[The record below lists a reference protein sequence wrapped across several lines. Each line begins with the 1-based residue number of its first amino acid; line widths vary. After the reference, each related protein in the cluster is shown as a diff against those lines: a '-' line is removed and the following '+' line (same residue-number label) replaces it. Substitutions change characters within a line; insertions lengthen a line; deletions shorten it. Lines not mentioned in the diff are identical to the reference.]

1 MSMSDMMCVAVV
13 ISSNTKASA
22 LVTCTD
28 VSTVLQQQQNH
39 VFAVFGR
46 SYVQCGKIVPE
57 KPRNYTTK
65 YAGRGWKRVWG
76 HVHAVGVD
84 VGVVLHR
91 QVEGIKSVSDGQAI
105 LSKQFIAVTQLPASL
120 TASLH
125 ASPAAATAPYPFGS
139 SEQRCAAQW
148 HRSCTRT
155 ASGEVRI
162 FCKCNVQ
169 LLQQN

>member
-1 MSMSDMMCVAVV
+1 MSDIICVAVV

-84 VGVVLHR
+84 VGVVLHK
-91 QVEGIKSVSDGQAI
+91 QVGGVKSVSDGQAI
-105 LSKQFIAVTQLPASL
+105 LSKQFIAVTQLPAW
-120 TASLH
+120 LH
-125 ASPAAATAPYPFGS
+125 ASPAAATAPYPSGS

-155 ASGEVRI
+155 ASVEVRI
-162 FCKCNVQ
+162 FRKCNVQ